1 MYVAGGVN
9 MKRLT
14 FALLFVAST
23 ALPLQGEVIDRIAA
37 IVEREV
43 ITTSEIDQME
53 VLRFFP
59 PVAGESRDAFRQ
71 RILDL
76 LIAQALRLRDVERFG
91 ARNVPPDSIEARLG
105 QIVER
110 FPSEEAFLE
119 AAAATELTIQEIRA
133 LIRRQLQVEIYIEEH
148 VAPMIFISLEEIE
161 RYYQTTWLPQR
172 RERGL
177 PVIPLVEVREEIR
190 TLMRG
195 ERLQSEIR
203 RWTEQLRER
212 ANVDILI

>member
-1 MYVAGGVN
+1 

-14 FALLFVAST
+14 LAFVLLATT
-23 ALPLQGEVIDRIAA
+23 ALAVQGEIIDRIAA

-53 VLRFFP
+53 ILRFFP
-59 PVAGESRDAFRQ
+59 QVAGESRDAFRQ

-91 ARNVPPDSIEARLG
+91 APNVPPDSIEARLG

-133 LIRRQLQVEIYIEEH
+133 LIRRQLQVEIYIEERF
-148 VAPMIFISLEEIE
+148 APTIFISLEEIE